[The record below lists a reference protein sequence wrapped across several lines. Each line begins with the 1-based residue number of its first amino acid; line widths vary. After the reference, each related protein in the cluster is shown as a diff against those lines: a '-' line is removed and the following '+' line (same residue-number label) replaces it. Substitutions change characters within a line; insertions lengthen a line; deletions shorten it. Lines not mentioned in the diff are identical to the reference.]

1 MIVESCNR
9 AFSVIQSS
17 QKALQVEEIK
27 VLHKLF
33 SVSEGIPER
42 PKKFQLIFFFFFSCP
57 YNLGALENSGEK
69 CLKHEI
75 GEKYMIYYNNFYYL
89 QWKYL

>member
-42 PKKFQLIFFFFFSCP
+42 PKKFQLIFFFFFFLSVQ
-57 YNLGALENSGEK
+57 LGCIRKLRRKMS
-69 CLKHEI
+69 
-75 GEKYMIYYNNFYYL
+75 
-89 QWKYL
+89 